1 MALALLAFW
10 LVLSGHYEPRMLA
23 LGVGSVLLVL
33 YLSIRM
39 GVVDEEG
46 VPVHLLARVPVY
58 GLWLTKEIFLASV
71 RVARII
77 LDPRLP
83 IRPGL
88 ARYPLRQRTE
98 VGRVSYANSITLT
111 PGTLT
116 VRMEGEEL
124 EVHSLTRPEAGGPA
138 DDPMSRW
145 VCWLEQGGER

>member
-10 LVLSGHYEPRMLA
+10 LVLSGHYELRMLA
-23 LGVGSVLLVL
+23 FGVGSVLLVL

-46 VPVHLLARVPVY
+46 VPVHLAARLPVY
-58 GLWLTKEIFLASV
+58 LVWLIKEIFVASV
-71 RVARII
+71 RVASII

-88 ARYPLRQRTE
+88 VRYRAAQRTE
-98 VGRVSYANSITLT
+98 VGRVLYANSITLT

-116 VRMEGEEL
+116 TRMEGGEL
-124 EVHSLTRPEAGGPA
+124 EVHSLTRTEADGLA
-138 DDPMSRW
+138 EDPMSRW
-145 VCWLEQGGER
+145 VSWVERGGER